1 MRILDRPV
9 PRRARGVSLVELI
22 VFIVI
27 VSVGIVG
34 ILGVLNFTAAHSA
47 DPMIRKQVL
56 AIAESLLEEV
66 ELMPF
71 TYCDPD
77 DANAATAQAA
87 VVGATGCAATVEAI
101 GPEAGETR
109 YSTTAAFDNVNDYD
123 GFGMTGIRDLS
134 NTLVTGLENYS
145 ASVSVTA
152 GGLGLA
158 GADVLLIAVTAN
170 GPGNESITLHG
181 YRTRHAPNS
190 LP

>member
-1 MRILDRPV
+1 MRIPE
-9 PRRARGVSLVELI
+9 RRTSRHARGVSLVELI

-87 VVGATGCAATVEAI
+87 VVGATGCATTVEAI

-123 GFGMTGIRDLS
+123 GFAMTGIRDLS
-134 NTLVTGLENYS
+134 NTVVAGLENYS

-158 GADVLLIAVTAN
+158 SADVLLIAVTAN

>member
-1 MRILDRPV
+1 MRIRDRRV
-9 PRRARGVSLVELI
+9 PRGARGVSLVELI

-71 TYCDPD
+71 TYCDPN

-87 VVGATGCAATVEAI
+87 VVGATGCAATAEAI

-123 GFGMTGIRDLS
+123 GFSMTGIRDLS
-134 NTLVTGLENYS
+134 NTVVTGLENYS
-145 ASVSVTA
+145 ASVSVTN

-158 GADVLLIAVTAN
+158 SADVLLIAVTAN